1 MSHYL
6 TLAIVRKNSTS
17 RFEDIMAPYDETLDV
32 ESYISQTKEELIK
45 EFADDVDRRRRSHKR
60 ALELTKE
67 EYEEARKTEDLFYH
81 SYTVA
86 RGPMPEGYEELNLDD
101 PEAVYALYRKQND
114 GFGRFDDDG
123 NLLSTYNPNSK
134 WDWYV
139 PGGRWG
145 NQLILKNGEK
155 ADHAMAGDVDWDA
168 MFTVTPEEA
177 KKLGVFWDEY
187 VLGTLPPEIAAL
199 DAKGKTAYLCD
210 KYGVSFLS
218 SEFYLEKYGTKEEY
232 IRRQGLWG
240 TYAVVDEKG
249 WNEPGAMGWF
259 GISDAT
265 AKSQKD
271 WDDNYRARF
280 IDTLDPED
288 EVQIF
293 DCHI

>member
-1 MSHYL
+1 MSHYT
-6 TLAIVRKNSTS
+6 TLAIVRKNSAS
-17 RFEDIMAPYDETLDV
+17 SFEDIMAPYDETLDV
-32 ESYISQTKEELIK
+32 EPYIFQTKEELIK

-67 EYEEARKTEDLFYH
+67 EYEEARKKEDLSYH
-81 SYTVA
+81 SYREA

-101 PEAVYALYRKQND
+101 PEAVYALYRKEEGEHD
-114 GFGRFDDDG
+114 DFDDDG

-134 WDWYV
+134 WDWYI

-155 ADHAMAGDVDWDA
+155 ADRAKAGDVDWDA
-168 MFTVTPEEA
+168 MFGVTPEEA
-177 KKLGVFWDEY
+177 KKMGDFWDEY
-187 VLGTLPPEIAAL
+187 VLGKLPPEIAAL
-199 DAKGKTAYLCD
+199 DKRGQNDYLQD
-210 KYGVSFLS
+210 KYGLVFTSPNYYLG
-218 SEFYLEKYGTKEEY
+218 FYKTKEEY

-240 TYAVVDEKG
+240 TYAVVDERG

-265 AKSQKD
+265 AESKKD